1 MKRAQHG
8 STVSIQYIGT
18 LDDGSV
24 FDRRTEEEHLDFTI
38 GANEVFPALEQAVV
52 GMAVGEAK
60 NIVIPAGKA
69 FGPRLAENIITV
81 ARTEFPSGREIRV
94 GQRLRI
100 GFAAG
105 VERILL
111 VTAVGASRVTLD
123 GNHPLAGLDLT
134 FALQLTGI
142 D

>member
-18 LDDGSV
+18 LDNGRI
-24 FDRRTEEEHLDFTI
+24 FDSRTEDELLVFTI
-38 GANEVFPALEQAVV
+38 GTNEVFPALEQAVV
-52 GMAVGEAK
+52 GMATGEAK
-60 NIVIPAGKA
+60 NIVIPAAEA
-69 FGPRLAENIITV
+69 FGPRLAENIIKV
-81 ARTEFPSGREIRV
+81 ERTEFPPGREIKV
-94 GQRLRI
+94 GQKLRV

-105 VERILL
+105 VERVLL
-111 VTAVGASRVTLD
+111 VTEVDETMVTLD

-134 FALQLTGI
+134 FALKLVAI